1 MRAYMYAN
9 TTRLGVDFAPALPL
23 LCVSPSVN
31 GGARV
36 GARRGWLYA
45 QVNKRVVRVRVRV

>member
-23 LCVSPSVN
+23 LRVSPSVN

-45 QVNKRVVRVRVRV
+45 QVNERVVRVRV